1 MKPAARWFHCLQ
13 LQKTFMATIHV
24 SGTQLDQPPARI
36 PLNRKFL
43 AAMAVVFLVAMH
55 FFMPNPGGSG
65 LALSFNP
72 TTWIAFSIAF
82 GIGCYHLAGNQALR
96 YSKLTI
102 GLLVSCVIL
111 SIPLFYSGT
120 NYELSLGRMLGLWA
134 GMAFFILLQQFSFSN
149 KHKQRLLW
157 LVVLAV
163 VIEACLGYYQY
174 LWLKADNWMGY
185 DTLSNRPYGI
195 FQQPNVMASF
205 LATGLVIS
213 GYLLARQPHKY
224 NKHLSEI
231 TLLYLVPLFTVPL
244 IVVLASRT
252 GWLAALLGVLLLL
265 PYLYR
270 FGTKIRFWGWL
281 IAVIAGL
288 VLASAMLNN
297 VNPDGDSLA
306 ARKANFDSAREYT
319 FPQTLDMLIEKPF
332 TGYGYG
338 NFESAYT
345 LYTAR
350 QHLLNHNYPAGL
362 PAMDHPHNELL
373 YWGVE
378 GGIIPLIGILLA
390 ALLVLNRIM
399 NTKKGTRLAVFA
411 LFVPIVLHSQLEYPF
426 YHSAV
431 HWLTFIILLY
441 WIDQRATRMKSVS
454 FSVISKTVLRVMSL
468 VVPIL
473 TAFYMLSALHTN
485 YVLTK
490 FETTR
495 PLDPDRLKQVTNPVV
510 WKDRFDWDVY
520 STYLNIGL
528 ATQDAALI
536 QPYIDWSLEIIQS
549 KPRPA
554 FYSNLI
560 LAYQGL
566 GDLSKAEQVR
576 AEAEFLFPKHDFTQ
590 VQYQPPSSARSA
602 TVSAG
607 Q

>member
-1 MKPAARWFHCLQ
+1 M
-13 LQKTFMATIHV
+13 
-24 SGTQLDQPPARI
+24 
-36 PLNRKFL
+36 
-43 AAMAVVFLVAMH
+43 
-55 FFMPNPGGSG
+55 
-65 LALSFNP
+65 
-72 TTWIAFSIAF
+72 
-82 GIGCYHLAGNQALR
+82 
-96 YSKLTI
+96 
-102 GLLVSCVIL
+102 
-111 SIPLFYSGT
+111 
-120 NYELSLGRMLGLWA
+120 GR
-134 GMAFFILLQQFSFSN
+134 
-149 KHKQRLLW
+149 R
-157 LVVLAV
+157 
-163 VIEACLGYYQY
+163 
-174 LWLKADNWMGY
+174 
-185 DTLSNRPYGI
+185 
-195 FQQPNVMASF
+195 
-205 LATGLVIS
+205 
-213 GYLLARQPHKY
+213 
-224 NKHLSEI
+224 
-231 TLLYLVPLFTVPL
+231 
-244 IVVLASRT
+244 
-252 GWLAALLGVLLLL
+252 
-265 PYLYR
+265 
-270 FGTKIRFWGWL
+270 
-281 IAVIAGL
+281 
-288 VLASAMLNN
+288 
-297 VNPDGDSLA
+297 
-306 ARKANFDSAREYT
+306 
-319 FPQTLDMLIEKPF
+319 
-332 TGYGYG
+332 
-338 NFESAYT
+338 
-345 LYTAR
+345 
-350 QHLLNHNYPAGL
+350 
-362 PAMDHPHNELL
+362 
-373 YWGVE
+373 